1 MSNKLI
7 IMVKARSILRYYT
20 QGVSKKMISEKTG
33 VTRNTVKKYIR
44 QYIAMDKPLEELE
57 KLTDTE
63 LEKLFM
69 CEPQREPGER
79 YKEMIAFFPEM
90 EKALKRKG
98 GTRQRQWEQYI
109 EQHPDGYRHSQF
121 KQHYNIWSKRVN
133 TAMHIEHKAGDKMYV
148 DYAGS
153 KLEYV
158 DEFSGEVFPVEVF
171 VAILGASQLTYVE
184 ASSSQEKENFISS
197 CENALHYYTGAPQAI
212 VTDNLKSAVTKSS
225 KYEPT
230 LNEMFRD
237 FVGHYNMTALP
248 AGPYKP
254 KHKAL
259 VEGAV
264 KIIYRTIYA
273 TINEKTFHSLEG
285 LNTAIKE
292 ALEEHNNR
300 LLKGR
305 SYSRRQMFEEIE
317 KQELQPLPEY
327 RYQSKIK
334 RIVTVSKNNHICLS
348 DDKHYYS
355 VPYRYM
361 GKKVINLYNHD
372 EVEIFHK
379 YERIAVH
386 KRDYKPY
393 GYTTIDDHL
402 ASRNRFM
409 TDWNPEH
416 FIQRASF
423 IGAETKEYII
433 KILDKKQ
440 HPEQAYK
447 SCQGILSFA
456 LRAGNDRL
464 NKACSRAM
472 LFNDFSYST
481 IRSIIEKKLDLLD
494 GDTDENKTD
503 MPSHKNIRGSGYYE

>member
-7 IMVKARSILRYYT
+7 IMAKARSILRYYT

-44 QYIAMDKPLEELE
+44 QFIAMDKPIEELD

-63 LEKLFM
+63 LERLFM
-69 CEPQREPGER
+69 TEQQSEPGQK
-79 YKEMIAFFPEM
+79 YKDLLSFFPEM
-90 EKALKRKG
+90 EKALRRKG
-98 GTRQRQWEQYI
+98 ATRDKQWNLYI
-109 EQHPDGYRHSQF
+109 AMHPDGYKPTQF
-121 KQHYNIWSKRVN
+121 KEHYNLWSKKVN
-133 TAMHIEHKAGDKMYV
+133 SSMHLEHKAGDKIYV
-148 DYAGS
+148 DYAGDR
-153 KLEYV
+153 LEYI
-158 DEFSGEVFPVEVF
+158 DETTGEVITVEIF
-171 VAILGASQLTYVE
+171 VAILGSSQLTYVE

-197 CENALHYYTGAPQAI
+197 CESALYYFGGAPQAI
-212 VTDNLKSAVTKSS
+212 VTDNLKSAVTKSD

-264 KIIYRTIYA
+264 KIIYGTIYDKLK
-273 TINEKTFHSLEG
+273 EKTFYSLQE
-285 LNTAIKE
+285 LNKAIRE

-305 SYSRRQMFEEIE
+305 TYSRRQLFEEIE

-327 RYQSKIK
+327 RYQTK
-334 RIVTVSKNNHICLS
+334 RKKIVTVSKNNHVCLTE
-348 DDKHYYS
+348 DKHYYS
-355 VPYRYM
+355 VPYRYV
-361 GKKVINLYNHD
+361 GKKVTILYSQND
-372 EVEIFHK
+372 VEVYHR

-386 KRDYKPY
+386 QRKYNPY
-393 GYTTIDDHL
+393 GYTTTEDHL
-402 ASRNRFM
+402 ASQHRFM
-409 TDWNPEH
+409 SDWNPEH
-416 FIQRASF
+416 FIQRAAF
-423 IGAETKEYII
+423 IGNETKEYITA
-433 KILDKKQ
+433 ILDKKQ

-456 LRAGNDRL
+456 VRAGGDRL

-472 LFNDFSYST
+472 HFNDYSYNT
-481 IRSIIEKKLDLLD
+481 IRTIIEKKLDMQD
-494 GDTDENKTD
+494 IDTEEHKKK
-503 MPSHKNIRGSGYYE
+503 MPPHNNIRGNDYYK

>member
-1 MSNKLI
+1 MA
-7 IMVKARSILRYYT
+7 KARRILRYYT

-44 QYIAMDKPLEELE
+44 QYIAMGKAIEELE

-63 LEKLFM
+63 LERLFM
-69 CEPQREPGER
+69 NEPQEPTQR
-79 YKEMIAFFPEM
+79 YKDLIAFYPEM

-98 GTRQRQWEQYI
+98 ATREKQWEQYI
-109 EQHPDGYRHSQF
+109 ERFPDGYKLSQF
-121 KQHYNIWSKRVN
+121 KLHYSKWIKHVN
-133 TAMHIEHKAGDKMYV
+133 SSMHLEHKAGDKMYV
-148 DYAGS
+148 DYAGA

-158 DEFSGEVFPVEVF
+158 DEFTGEVTPVEIF
-171 VAILGASQLTYVE
+171 VAILGSSQLTYVE
-184 ASSSQEKENFISS
+184 ASSSQVKENFISS
-197 CENALHYYTGAPQAI
+197 CENALHYFQGVPQAI
-212 VTDNLKSAVTKSS
+212 VPDNLKSAVTKSD

-273 TINEKTFHSLEG
+273 TINEKTHHSMEE
-285 LNTAIKE
+285 LNNAIKA
-292 ALEEHNNR
+292 ALEDHNNR
-300 LLKGR
+300 LFKGR
-305 SYSRRQMFEEIE
+305 SYSRRQVFEEVE
-317 KQELQPLPEY
+317 KHELQPLPKY
-327 RYQSKIK
+327 RYQTK
-334 RIVTVSKNNHICLS
+334 RKSVATVSKNNHVCLS
-348 DDKHYYS
+348 EDKHYYS

-361 GKKVINLYNHD
+361 GKKVTILYSQD
-372 EVEIFHK
+372 EVEIFYR
-379 YERIAVH
+379 YERIAVYQ
-386 KRDYKPY
+386 RSYTPY
-393 GYTTIDDHL
+393 AYNTTTDHL
-402 ASRNRFM
+402 ASNHRFM

-416 FIQRASF
+416 FIQRAAF
-423 IGAETKEYII
+423 IGNETKEYII

-472 LFNDFSYST
+472 MFNDFSYST
-481 IRSIIEKKLDLLD
+481 IRTIIEKKLDMQD
-494 GDTDENKTD
+494 VDAQENKNK
-503 MPSHKNIRGSGYYE
+503 MPPHNNIRGNDYYK

>member
-1 MSNKLI
+1 MA
-7 IMVKARSILRYYT
+7 KARSILRYYT
-20 QGVSKKMISEKTG
+20 QGVSKQMISEKTG

-44 QYIAMDKPLEELE
+44 QFIAMDKTLEELE

-63 LEKLFM
+63 LERLFM
-69 CEPQREPGER
+69 AEQKEPGKK
-79 YKEMIAFFPEM
+79 YQDLVSFFPEM

-98 GTRQRQWEQYI
+98 ATREIQWERYLAL
-109 EQHPDGYRHSQF
+109 HPDGYKLSQF
-121 KQHYNIWSKRVN
+121 KEHYNQWSNRVN
-133 TAMHIEHKAGDKMYV
+133 TSMHLEHKAGDKMYV
-148 DYAGS
+148 DYAGA

-158 DEFSGEVFPVEVF
+158 DEFSGEVFPVEIF
-171 VAILGASQLTYVE
+171 VAILGSSQLTYVE

-197 CENALHYYTGAPQAI
+197 CENALLYYTGVPQAI
-212 VTDNLKSAVTKSS
+212 VTDNLKSAVTKSN

-273 TINEKTFHSLEG
+273 TINDKPYYSLAS
-285 LNTAIKE
+285 LNEAIKG

-305 SYSRRQMFEEIE
+305 SYSRRQVFEEIE

-327 RYQSKIK
+327 RYQTKRK

-348 DDKHYYS
+348 EDKHYYS

-361 GKKVINLYNHD
+361 GKKVTILYSQT
-372 EVEIFHK
+372 EVEIFHR
-379 YERIAVH
+379 YERIAVYQ
-386 KRDYKPY
+386 RNYNPY
-393 GYTTIDDHL
+393 GYNTTDDHL
-402 ASRNRFM
+402 ASKHRFM
-409 TDWNPEH
+409 SDWNPEH
-416 FIQRASF
+416 FIQRAAF
-423 IGAETKEYII
+423 IGNETKEYII

-456 LRAGNDRL
+456 ARAGNDRL
-464 NKACSRAM
+464 NKACSRAI
-472 LFNDFSYST
+472 LFNDFSYGT
-481 IRSIIEKKLDLLD
+481 IRAIIEKKLDMQD
-494 GDTDENKTD
+494 VDPEENKTQ
-503 MPSHKNIRGSGYYE
+503 MPPHDNIRGNDYYK

>member
-1 MSNKLI
+1 MAK
-7 IMVKARSILRYYT
+7 VRSILRYYT

-44 QYIAMDKPLEELE
+44 QYIAMDKPYEELE
-57 KLTDTE
+57 KLPDTE
-63 LEKLFM
+63 LEQLFM
-69 CEPQREPGER
+69 SEPKSDPGQR
-79 YKEMIAFFPEM
+79 YNEMIAFFPEM

-98 GTRQRQWEQYI
+98 ETRERQWEEYI
-109 EQHPDGYRHSQF
+109 KLHPEGYRHSQF
-121 KQHYNIWSKRVN
+121 KEHYNRWSKRVN
-133 TAMHIEHKAGDKMYV
+133 TAMHLEHKAGDKMYV
-148 DYAGS
+148 DYAGK

-158 DEFSGEVFPVEVF
+158 DEFTGEVFPVEVF
-171 VAILGASQLTYVE
+171 VAILGSSQLTYVE
-184 ASSSQEKENFISS
+184 ASLSQSKENFISS
-197 CENALHYYTGAPQAI
+197 CENAILYFTGAPQAI
-212 VTDNLKSAVTKSS
+212 VTDNLKSAVTQSS

-264 KIIYRTIYA
+264 KIIYRTIY
-273 TINEKTFHSLEG
+273 TRLNGKIFHSLEE
-285 LNTAIKE
+285 LNKAIKE

-300 LLKGR
+300 LLIGR
-305 SYSRRQMFEEIE
+305 EYSRRGMFEEIE
-317 KQELQPLPEY
+317 RQELQPLPQY
-327 RYQSKIK
+327 RYQAKHK
-334 RIVTVSKNNHICLS
+334 RTVTVSKNNHVCLS
-348 DDKHYYS
+348 EDKHYYS
-355 VPYRYM
+355 VPYRFL
-361 GKKVINLYNHD
+361 GKKVAILYNQED
-372 EVEIFHK
+372 VEIFHR

-386 KRDYKPY
+386 KRNYQTY
-393 GYTTIDDHL
+393 GYSTIPDHL
-402 ASRNRFM
+402 ASKHRFM
-409 TDWNPEH
+409 TDWNPES

-423 IGAETKEYII
+423 IGNETKEYIAR
-433 KILDKKQ
+433 ILEIKQ

-456 LRAGNDRL
+456 IKAGNDRL

-481 IRSIIEKKLDLLD
+481 IKTIIEKKLDMLD
-494 GDTDENKTD
+494 DTDENKTN
-503 MPSHKNIRGSGYYE
+503 MPPHKNIRGSEYYE